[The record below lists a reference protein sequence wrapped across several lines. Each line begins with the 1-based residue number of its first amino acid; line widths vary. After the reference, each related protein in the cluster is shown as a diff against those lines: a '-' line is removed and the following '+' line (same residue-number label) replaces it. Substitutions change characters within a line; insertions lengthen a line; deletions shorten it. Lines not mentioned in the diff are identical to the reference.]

1 MDSAWLRRNLRA
13 FLMPLN
19 TLSKVLFPRQPR
31 WERRRRLKNYFIA
44 VLLGLLAA
52 GFVVVFILWQAQHD
66 GF

>member
-13 FLMPLN
+13 FLMSLN

-52 GFVVVFILWQAQHD
+52 GFVVFFILSQAQH
-66 GF
+66 GGL